1 MTVPA
6 RPANG
11 LLVNL
16 LIGFGVL
23 IVIAL
28 PVGLIGGGLHTRH
41 QVEPVAGGITTTGTV
56 TSISSDEELHG
67 KNYTPTI
74 TFTDSRGH
82 VHLFDGPTDTNSH
95 PPVGTKVK
103 VSYDPANPDHASDIS
118 AGSKGWEI
126 TVWIGVAVAVA
137 ELILT
142 AWVIKRRIGIKR
154 RAAT

>member
-1 MTVPA
+1 
-6 RPANG
+6 
-11 LLVNL
+11 
-16 LIGFGVL
+16 
-23 IVIAL
+23 
-28 PVGLIGGGLHTRH
+28 
-41 QVEPVAGGITTTGTV
+41 
-56 TSISSDEELHG
+56 
-67 KNYTPTI
+67 
-74 TFTDSRGH
+74 
-82 VHLFDGPTDTNSH
+82 
-95 PPVGTKVK
+95 VK